1 MDFNEC
7 RHNICV
13 CGGRISVLLHA
24 IDFQV
29 DEIKSLKSIVF
40 LYRIENDLEKFFLK
54 VFIHDVPVLQRYS
67 FFGYC

>member
-29 DEIKSLKSIVF
+29 DEIKSGKSIVF
-40 LYRIENDLEKFFLK
+40 L
-54 VFIHDVPVLQRYS
+54 
-67 FFGYC
+67 